1 MSELSKN
8 FLKLVLLYLK
18 DQYNRPEWLLNATS
32 NDVDKIPDIDL
43 LEGLCAVLTN
53 YENTEKIGYCTSAI
67 ALRNIFSSDPFRNRI
82 IFHPIKEFRNSL
94 RELILN
100 FIKFIPL
107 VKSCCEYLENRIGYA
122 IPEDSS
128 SISENDKNK
137 YFYKSNDKV
146 EHSVQSDPNNHFII
160 IGKPKPKPIHIYKRV
175 IHIPIGNVDELPVL
189 IFVSGIKIFALIGY
203 INKDTRQIL
212 TIASGNVANGIK
224 IQCDKVE
231 KDRYDLKFTYKTK
244 VYLMNRF
251 REPDSASEA
260 YVIYNMKN
268 CNIKYSL
275 QKLCSFAVSDN
286 RELFA
291 SIPWHLEKII
301 S

>member
-1 MSELSKN
+1 MDDLSNN
-8 FLKLVLLYLK
+8 FKKCILLYLEN
-18 DQYNRPEWLLNATS
+18 QYSRPKWLLNATPK
-32 NDVDKIPDIDL
+32 DVDEIPDKDL

-53 YENTEKIGYCTSAI
+53 YENTKKIGYCTSAI
-67 ALRNIFSSDPFRNRI
+67 VLRNIFSSDPFRNRI

-100 FIKFIPL
+100 FIKVIPL

-128 SISENDKNK
+128 SISEDDKNK
-137 YFYKSNDKV
+137 YFYKANDEV

-160 IGKPKPKPIHIYKRV
+160 IGKPKPIHIYKRV
-175 IHIPIGNVDELPVL
+175 IHIPIGNVGELPVL
-189 IFVSGIKIFALIGY
+189 IFVSDIKIFALIGY

-231 KDRYDLKFTYKTK
+231 DRYDLKFTYKTK

-291 SIPWHLEKII
+291 SIPWHLKKFI